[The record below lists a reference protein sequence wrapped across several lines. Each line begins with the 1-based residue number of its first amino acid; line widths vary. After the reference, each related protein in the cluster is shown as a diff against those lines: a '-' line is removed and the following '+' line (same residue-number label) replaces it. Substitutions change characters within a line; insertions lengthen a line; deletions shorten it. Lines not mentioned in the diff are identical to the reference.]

1 MITKDNYEIYFI
13 DFLEGNL
20 SEEEIIVVENF
31 LENNPDLKEEF
42 DLLDFESVNLKPV
55 VSSTDFSFLKKE
67 QAIDSDNETNFFIG
81 KLEGDLSEEEE
92 KMLALYLKENP
103 EKRKVFD
110 SFQQTK
116 LTPIVHFYTGKKKL
130 KKQPSRTLFYSLATS
145 AAAAAIFAV
154 IVFNF
159 NTQETIYQASNF
171 KNNWKLNSPPI
182 QNRIVKVE
190 EVNTPK
196 EIALVRPKATG
207 GTPIINNSPALRK
220 KSLLEAEQIPEIE
233 INQPE
238 RGELMASYTPVKVPA
253 PRKEIEIQTN
263 SSYTPRE
270 FVKEKTKDFVQK
282 KTSKE
287 VETGQDLFAFAADK
301 VKENVIPKFVEVE
314 TKEIENQKYRTIKIG
329 KKFSIKQKI
338 KS

>member
-1 MITKDNYEIYFI
+1 MITRENYEIYFI

-20 SEEEIIVVENF
+20 SEKEIILVENF
-31 LENNPDLKEEF
+31 LEMNPDLKEEF

-55 VSSTDFSFLKKE
+55 ASSTDFSFLKKE
-67 QAIDSDNETNFFIG
+67 QAIDPDNETNFFIG
-81 KLEGDLSEEEE
+81 KLEGDLSAEEE

-103 EKRKVFD
+103 EKINLYE

-116 LTPIVHFYTGKKKL
+116 LTPVVHFYPGKKKL
-130 KKQPSRTLFYSLATS
+130 KKQPSRTLFFSLATS

-171 KNNWKLNSPPI
+171 KNNWELNSPPI
-182 QNRIVKVE
+182 QNQIVKVE

-196 EIALVRPKATG
+196 ETTFVRPKSTG
-207 GTPIINNSPALRK
+207 GTPIINSSPALRK
-220 KSLLEAEQIPEIE
+220 KSSLEAEQIPEIE

-238 RGELMASYTPVKVPA
+238 RGELIASYTPVKIPA
-253 PRKEIEIQTN
+253 PRKEKEVQTN

-270 FVKEKTKDFVQK
+270 FVTEKTKEFVQE

-314 TKEIENQKYRTIKIG
+314 TKEVENQKYRTIKIG

>member
-1 MITKDNYEIYFI
+1 MITRENYEIYFI

-20 SEEEIIVVENF
+20 SEEEIILVENF
-31 LENNPDLKEEF
+31 LENNPDLKEELE
-42 DLLDFESVNLKPV
+42 LLDFESVNLKPT

-67 QAIDSDNETNFFIG
+67 QAIDSENETNFFIG
-81 KLEGDLSEEEE
+81 KLEGDLSAEEE
-92 KMLALYLKENP
+92 KMLTLYLKENP
-103 EKRKVFD
+103 EKINLYE

-116 LTPIVHFYTGKKKL
+116 LTPVVHFYPGKKKL
-130 KKQPSRTLFYSLATS
+130 KKQPSRTLFFSLATS

-171 KNNWKLNSPPI
+171 KNNWELNSPPI
-182 QNRIVKVE
+182 QNQIVKVE

-196 EIALVRPKATG
+196 ETTFVKPKSIDE
-207 GTPIINNSPALRK
+207 TPISSGPKPRT
-220 KSLLEAEQIPEIE
+220 KSSLEAEQIPEIE

-253 PRKEIEIQTN
+253 PQKEREIQTT

-270 FVKEKTKDFVQK
+270 FVKEKTKDFVQE
-282 KTSKE
+282 KTNKE
-287 VETGQDLFAFAADK
+287 VETGQDLFAFATEK

-314 TKEIENQKYRTIKIG
+314 TKEVENQKYRTIKIG